1 MVEKIDLSKE
11 TQNLFAYIVLIPM
24 KNKELFMYYSL
35 YLGSNGLIALKGI
48 AHV

>member
-1 MVEKIDLSKE
+1 
-11 TQNLFAYIVLIPM
+11 M

-48 AHV
+48 AHVWSHFLLGLHVQAKCPFYGLTQ